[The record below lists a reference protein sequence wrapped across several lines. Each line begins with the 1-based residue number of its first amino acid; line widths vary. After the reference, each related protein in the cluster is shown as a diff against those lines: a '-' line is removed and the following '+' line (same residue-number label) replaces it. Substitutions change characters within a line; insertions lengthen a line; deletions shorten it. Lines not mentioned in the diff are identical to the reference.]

1 MAPITTNSVVP
12 PRQSGKRPLKRVV
25 GISGAWGLRNY
36 TIRDIRDLKGV
47 RSLTQTCVFLP
58 EEAAAAEEAGI
69 DMLATRFVPGSEAE
83 AIAIRQAAPH
93 TIMGFGVPMSSVA
106 SEAEALRLA
115 FDAME
120 AGADWIH
127 CQWKL
132 SFVATLAQAGIPVQ
146 GHVGLVPRKSTW
158 TGGLRAVGKTVDE
171 AMKVYQEIKD
181 LERAG
186 AWAVEI
192 EVVPAR
198 LTAELTKRTS
208 LTTVSTGAGPAGD
221 IQLLFA
227 QDLLGDGKPPFPR
240 HGKQYCDLWKMR
252 QKMQEMRVTAFK
264 QFAEDVRGG
273 DFPGPEHIVEIGEDV
288 TEQFTEAVDR

>member
-1 MAPITTNSVVP
+1 MAPITTSSVVP
-12 PRQSGKRPLKRVV
+12 PRQRGNRPLKRVA
-25 GISGAWGLRNY
+25 GISGTYGLRNY
-36 TIRDIRDLKGV
+36 TIKDVRDLKGI
-47 RSLTQTCVFLP
+47 RPLTQTCVFLP

-69 DMLATRFVPGSEAE
+69 DTLATRFLPGSAEA

-93 TIMGFGVPMSSVA
+93 TIMGFGVPLSSVA

-132 SFVATLAQAGIPVQ
+132 SFVTALAEAGIPVQ

-171 AMKVYQEIKD
+171 ALKVYQDIKD
-181 LERAG
+181 LEHAG
-186 AWAVEI
+186 AWAVEV

-198 LTAELTKRTS
+198 LMAELTKRTS
-208 LTTVSTGAGPAGD
+208 LITVSTGAGPAGD

-240 HGKQYCDLWKMR
+240 HGKQYCNLWEMR
-252 QKMQEMRVTAFK
+252 QRMQDMRVAAFK
-264 QFAEDVRGG
+264 EFAKDVRGG
-273 DFPGPEHIVEIGEDV
+273 VFPGPEHIVEIEEDV
-288 TEQFTEAVDR
+288 AKGFIEAVDR